1 MLEIISIKEVA
12 MKKMIS
18 IASIF
23 FISFSVL
30 FLVSSCKKDEKKSEK
45 NSIKKYA
52 KFRAA
57 VYSDKS
63 LKTWLATLEKTE
75 SAEVVSSEKIEYAD
89 KTIEV
94 ATVKLSDGKQGFINQ
109 EFLAEK
115 PVVIIDENVKAYQRP
130 DVGSAVVAVIPKGTI
145 GFIIDEKAD
154 WVKIYIGNVS
164 GKWITGHWVKG
175 GFSVDEAL
183 VQAAKDYEAAINLLA
198 NKKESSK
205 KEAKD
210 KLSELSNGNSVIS
223 ELSKKKLE
231 ELLGVDSPDLPAGD
245 QKSSEKK
252 DDQSPGNQK

>member
-1 MLEIISIKEVA
+1 

-30 FLVSSCKKDEKKSEK
+30 FLVTSCKKDEKKSE
-45 NSIKKYA
+45 NINIKKYA

-57 VYSDKS
+57 VFKDKN
-63 LKTWLATLEKTE
+63 LKEWLATLEKTE
-75 SAEVVSSEKIEYAD
+75 SAEIITSEKIESGNR
-89 KTIEV
+89 TIEI
-94 ATVKLSDGKQGFINQ
+94 ASIRLSDGKQGFINQ

-115 PVVIIDENVKAYQRP
+115 PVVFIDENVKAYQRP
-130 DVGSAVVAVIPKGTI
+130 DAGSAVVVTVPKGTI

-164 GKWITGHWVKG
+164 GIWITGHWVKG
-175 GFSVDEAL
+175 GFSVDEVL
-183 VQAAKDYEAAINLLA
+183 VQSAKDYETALNLLS
-198 NKKESSK
+198 NNKESSK

-210 KLSELSNGNSVIS
+210 KLTELSSGSSVIS

-231 ELLGVDSPDLPAGD
+231 ELLGVDSPDIPAGEQQ
-245 QKSSEKK
+245 QKEKR
-252 DDQSPGNQK
+252 DEQSPGIRKN